1 MGNLEQLKNKLS
13 ERKNELSKRYG
24 IRQIGV
30 FGSYVRGEQTESS
43 DLDVLVD
50 LDENSKISLLDFVH
64 AENEL
69 TDFLGIKVDLV
80 MKNSLKPGIGIR
92 ILKEVVYL

>member
-1 MGNLEQLKNKLS
+1 MGNLEQLKRRLS
-13 ERKNELSKRYG
+13 ERKKELSKNYG
-24 IRQIGV
+24 IRQIGI
-30 FGSYVRGEQTESS
+30 FGSYARGEQTESS

-80 MKNSLKPGIGIR
+80 MKDSLKPGIGIR